1 VRAVLSD
8 LQDGAT
14 SLRVLAAEYGFA
26 DRAHLSRVVRRQLGR
41 SPTEIRR
48 LLTTPDRA

>member
-26 DRAHLSRVVRRQLGR
+26 D
-41 SPTEIRR
+41 
-48 LLTTPDRA
+48 